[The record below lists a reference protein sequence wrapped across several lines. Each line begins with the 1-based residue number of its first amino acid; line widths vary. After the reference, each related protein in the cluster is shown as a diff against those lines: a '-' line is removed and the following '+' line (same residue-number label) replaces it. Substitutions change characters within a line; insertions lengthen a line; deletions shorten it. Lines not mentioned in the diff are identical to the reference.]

1 MGRKVHPTG
10 FRLGI
15 IKEHKSR
22 WFATGKTYI
31 DQLNEDR
38 EIRRMILAGPE
49 VWLKTG
55 SKNKPQPKAEQHS
68 GRRNQGAKGPPKAGI
83 SGIDIE
89 RQPNQV
95 HVIIDTARP
104 GVIIGRKGAA
114 VNMLRTSLQDLTK
127 KKVKIDVR
135 EITRPELD
143 ARLVAESVAEQLERR
158 ISWKRAMKQSVQK
171 TMRAGAQ
178 GIMISCSGR
187 LGGSDMGRV
196 DKVIDGQ
203 IPRHTLR
210 ADIDYGTADANT
222 TFGVT
227 GIKVWIYHGE
237 IMPGEEFKPRK
248 NGSAPKS
255 KSRSRSNSDK

>member
-22 WFATGKTYI
+22 WFASGKTYI
-31 DQLNEDR
+31 EQLNEDR
-38 EIRRMILAGPE
+38 EIRRMIMA
-49 VWLKTG
+49 V
-55 SKNKPQPKAEQHS
+55 
-68 GRRNQGAKGPPKAGI
+68 PKAGI
-83 SGIDIE
+83 SGVDIE

-114 VNMLRTSLQDLTK
+114 VNSLRTSLQDLTK

-143 ARLVAESVAEQLERR
+143 PHLVAESVAEQLERR

-171 TMRAGAQ
+171 TMRAGAK

-196 DKVIDGQ
+196 DKATDGQ

-210 ADIDYGTADANT
+210 ADIDYGTASANT

-237 IMPGEEFKPRK
+237 VMPGDEFKPRT

-255 KSRSRSNSDK
+255 KSRTESSD